1 MAYIGRYNSSNIVD
15 LKSPVSVDG
24 VSIIGSGGTISN
36 ATLDSSV
43 TFPDGTIIQQEY
55 VEYVTYEEFTNN
67 TPTSISGFS
76 KTITLKKT
84 NSKLFIYL
92 FLSGAGKKDSST
104 ALSVKITES
113 VTSLDQTVT
122 DIIAFTNSTAY
133 ISDSAMQFYVHDHG
147 QSAGTTLTYT
157 PKFHSSANS
166 SKAFINNY
174 YSSPQTN
181 TKSYLLLQE
190 VS

>member
-1 MAYIGRYNSSNIVD
+1 MTDIKLNNSTLATASGSTINW
-15 LKSPVSVDG
+15 
-24 VSIIGSGGTISN
+24 GSGVPAGT
-36 ATLDSSV
+36 V
-43 TFPDGTIIQQEY
+43 IQQQY
-55 VEYVTYEEFTNN
+55 VEYTTLQEFDNN

-76 KTITLKKT
+76 KTITLVKS
-84 NSKLFIYL
+84 NSKIFVYL
-92 FLSGAGKKDSST
+92 FLSGAGKKDNNT

-122 DIIAFTNSTAY
+122 DIIAYTNSTSY

-157 PKFHSSANS
+157 PKFHSAANL

-174 YSSPQTN
+174 YSTQTN